1 MDLRIHINKKYV
13 QRRLEET
20 CQEVGIAPKM
30 GVWVKLI
37 NLIMHTLAYAL
48 FFMWVLASQ
57 NHIPPG
63 PPLLPF
69 SMQFLMLALVSSKR
83 SKIWMCDHMG
93 ESTQHKRKDL
103 RLVIYIVQRGHVI
116 CNYTCKIKRY
126 MTWLW
131 FNLKV
136 RILFKLGPRIQ
147 EDLSS
152 NIACPLLKLG
162 LVNWNM
168 NLIVLLNIYEPH

>member
-1 MDLRIHINKKYV
+1 MDLSIHINKKCV

-37 NLIMHTLAYAL
+37 DLIMHTLAYAL

-57 NHIPPG
+57 NHIPP
-63 PPLLPF
+63 LLPF
-69 SMQFLMLALVSSKR
+69 SMQFLMLALVLSKR
-83 SKIWMCDHMG
+83 SKIWMYDHMG

-126 MTWLW
+126 MTLW

-136 RILFKLGPRIQ
+136 RILFKLGPKI
-147 EDLSS
+147 
-152 NIACPLLKLG
+152 
-162 LVNWNM
+162 
-168 NLIVLLNIYEPH
+168 